1 MQQRRHVARS
11 GISRSIIARLLLFLF
26 LGFASLLGL
35 SPTASAQFAPTA
47 SDVNLTTVRS
57 PIDGSITI
65 SYKAPNGS
73 VCRTAFDHQRQYTG
87 WVNVPGEYP
96 TNLFF
101 WFVEARQPT
110 EMLTIWLN
118 GGPGASSLFGMFNGV
133 GPCEVVEVGL
143 DQYET
148 LTREWGWDRASNMLF
163 IDQVNHPSIPVAH
176 ISARCLLADPKNVQP
191 NQVGFSFD
199 TPTKGSVNLLNGT
212 RVVPPVTA
220 PDDGL
225 PHATFINGTF
235 SSLDHNATA
244 NTTEQAAMAVWHML
258 QGFLAA
264 FPSFNPSGRNSIGVN
279 LFAESYGGK
288 FGPVFSHVWER
299 QNAKRRDGSIPRN
312 STLDIRLA
320 SLGIVNGCIDD
331 AIQGPYYPAFALSNT
346 YDFRAISSVR
356 ANLANNSFYA
366 DGGCLDL
373 ILQCRTAEQVHDP
386 NGTGTVDLV
395 NEHCSRAYRTCYDS
409 VVAPYSDSGR
419 SWYDMAHTLPDSF
432 PPATYLEY
440 LNTRSVQEAIGA
452 VTNFTYASAE
462 VAAAFQHTGDHVRG
476 ALVPSL
482 ASLLD
487 AGIRVAFIY
496 GDRDYICNWPGGEAV
511 AEAVAWNARDA
522 HGPRFAAAGYA
533 PIIVNDSYIGG
544 VVRQFANLSF
554 SRIYQAGH
562 SVPSYQPETAFQL
575 FARVAL
581 GTAVSTGDEI
591 DLLEYATEGDQRA
604 DAHSDD
610 LPDSPG
616 PTCWLRDVPGSC
628 SRDQVEMLERGDGV
642 VINGVLYEN
651 FSDWPLATRV
661 VSSSSSSSSS
671 PVVGSAGRTTTPT
684 STRVLTGIFTATTT
698 PDSGQAATRT
708 VRHGVVFLGLAVCG
722 AMLLIL

>member
-1 MQQRRHVARS
+1 MHQRRHVARS
-11 GISRSIIARLLLFLF
+11 GISSSLLTRFLVLLLF
-26 LGFASLLGL
+26 LGFAPLLGL
-35 SPTASAQFAPTA
+35 SPTASAQFAPA
-47 SDVNLTTVRS
+47 FSDVNLTTVRS
-57 PIDGSITI
+57 PIDRSITV
-65 SYKAPNGS
+65 SYKAPDGS
-73 VCRTAFDHQRQYTG
+73 VCRTAFGHQRQYTG

-110 EMLTIWLN
+110 DMLTIWLN

-133 GPCEVVEVGL
+133 GPCEVVEAGL

-148 LTREWGWDRASNMLF
+148 VTREWGWDRASNMLF
-163 IDQVNHPSIPVAH
+163 IDQ
-176 ISARCLLADPKNVQP
+176 P

-199 TPTKGSVNLLNGT
+199 TPTNGSVNLLNGT
-212 RVVPPVTA
+212 RIVPPVPA
-220 PDDGL
+220 PDDTL
-225 PHATFINGTF
+225 AHATFVNGTF
-235 SSLDHNATA
+235 SSLDHNTTA

-258 QGFLAA
+258 QGFLAT

-312 STLDIRLA
+312 STLEIRLA

-331 AIQGPYYPAFALSNT
+331 AIQAPYYPAFARSNT

-373 ILQCRTAEQVHDP
+373 IHQCRAAEQVHDP
-386 NGTGTVDLV
+386 NGTGAIDLV

-409 VVAPYSDSGR
+409 VVAPYADSGR
-419 SWYDMAHTLPDSF
+419 SWYDIAQTLPDSF

-440 LNTRSVQEAIGA
+440 LNTRAVQEAIGA
-452 VTNFTYASAE
+452 VTNFTYASRE
-462 VAAAFQHTGDHVRG
+462 VAAAFQGTGDYVRG
-476 ALVPSL
+476 SLVPSL

-487 AGIRVAFIY
+487 DGIRVAFIY
-496 GDRDYICNWPGGEAV
+496 GDRDYICNWQGGEAI
-511 AEAVAWNARDA
+511 ADAVAWNAREP
-522 HGPRFAAAGYA
+522 HGARFAAAGYA

-591 DLLEYATEGDQRA
+591 DPLDYATEGDERA
-604 DAHSDD
+604 DSHRDD

-616 PTCWLRDVPGSC
+616 PTCWLRNVLGSC
-628 SRDQVEMLERGDGV
+628 SRDQIGMLEAGDGV

-651 FSDWPLATRV
+651 SSDWPLATRV
-661 VSSSSSSSSS
+661 ESSSSSRL
-671 PVVGSAGRTTTPT
+671 VAGSADRTTSTP
-684 STRVLTGIFTATTT
+684 TRVLTGIFTATAT
-698 PDSGQAATRT
+698 PDSGQVASRNVKDGMVLLRLALALYGAAS
-708 VRHGVVFLGLAVCG
+708 
-722 AMLLIL
+722 ML

>member
-1 MQQRRHVARS
+1 MPQCHHVARS
-11 GISRSIIARLLLFLF
+11 RVPSSRADLLVLLFLS
-26 LGFASLLGL
+26 LASFPGL
-35 SPTASAQFAPTA
+35 FPTASAQFALPA
-47 SDVNLTTVRS
+47 SAANLTTVRS
-57 PIDGSITI
+57 PIDRSISI
-65 SYKAPNGS
+65 SYKSPNGS

-101 WFVEARQPT
+101 WLVEARQPT
-110 EMLTIWLN
+110 DMLTIWLN

-133 GPCEVVEVGL
+133 GPCEVVEAGL
-143 DQYET
+143 DQYDT

-163 IDQVNHPSIPVAH
+163 IDQ
-176 ISARCLLADPKNVQP
+176 P

-199 TPTKGSVNLLNGT
+199 TPTNGSVHLLNGT
-212 RVVPPVTA
+212 RIVPPVPA

-225 PHATFINGTF
+225 SHATFINGTF
-235 SSLDHNATA
+235 GSLDYNATA

-258 QGFLAA
+258 QGFLAT
-264 FPSFNPSGRNSIGVN
+264 FPSFNPSGRNSIGIN

-288 FGPVFSHVWER
+288 FGPVFSHVWEQ
-299 QNAKRRDGSIPRN
+299 QNAKRRNGSIPRN
-312 STLDIRLA
+312 STLEIRLA

-331 AIQGPYYPAFALSNT
+331 AIQAPYYPAFALSNT

-373 ILQCRTAEQVHDP
+373 IRQCRTAEEVHDP
-386 NGTGTVDLV
+386 DGTGTVDLV

-409 VVAPYSDSGR
+409 VVAPYADAGR
-419 SWYDMAHTLPDSF
+419 SWYDMAHVLPDSF

-440 LNTRSVQEAIGA
+440 LNTRAVQEAIGA
-452 VTNFTYASAE
+452 VTNFTFASRE
-462 VAAAFQHTGDHVRG
+462 VAAAFQATGDYVRG
-476 ALVPSL
+476 SHVPRL

-496 GDRDYICNWPGGEAV
+496 GDRDYVCNWPGGEAV
-511 AEAVAWNARDA
+511 ADAVAWNARDA
-522 HGPRFAAAGYA
+522 YGPRFAAAGYA
-533 PIIVNDSYIGG
+533 PLIVNDSYIGG
-544 VVRQFANLSF
+544 VVRQFGNLSF

-581 GTAVSTGDEI
+581 GTSVSTGDAI
-591 DLLEYATEGDQRA
+591 DPLDYATEGDDRA
-604 DAHSDD
+604 DRHRDD

-616 PTCWLRDVPGSC
+616 PTCWLRNVQGSC
-628 SRDQVEMLERGDGV
+628 SRDQIDMLERGDGV
-642 VINGVLYEN
+642 VLNGVLYEHS
-651 FSDWPLATRV
+651 SDWPLAGKLA
-661 VSSSSSSSSS
+661 SS
-671 PVVGSAGRTTTPT
+671 PSTSVGAGAERTTT
-684 STRVLTGIFTATTT
+684 STPSRALTGIFTATAT
-698 PDSGQAATRT
+698 PDSGQ
-708 VRHGVVFLGLAVCG
+708 VRSRNARDSVLLLGLALCCAALGMV
-722 AMLLIL
+722 